1 MTDPRPGQDA
11 GRPDPSG
18 SGPGT
23 PGAAA
28 SGPRV
33 VVRPTDAAGR
43 ALADA
48 VAVTVGFGD
57 ALELGREADLD
68 VGVDPKDAGISRVAL
83 RVEPTALGWRLRIAN
98 RNGAIVHP
106 WAQPPAWLTGGSAY
120 DIAWPRVAVRLTGAD
135 PDAVLHWVL
144 LECDDYADVARS
156 IPDVS
161 STATV
166 HADRPEALTTSQR
179 DALDVLFAEHREWPP
194 RLGPTPD
201 SLKRVARRLGV
212 SQAAVYQ
219 RLQGAQQK
227 AYQLGSHPQ
236 LGVTEP
242 DYFYALTRHGY
253 LGWPSE
259 HCPAVERA

>member
-1 MTDPRPGQDA
+1 MTEG
-11 GRPDPSG
+11 G
-18 SGPGT
+18 SRQH
-23 PGAAA
+23 
-28 SGPRV
+28 GPRV
-33 VVRPTDAAGR
+33 VVRPTDAAGQP
-43 ALADA
+43 LADA
-48 VAVTVGFGD
+48 VAVTLAIGD
-57 ALELGREADLD
+57 AIELGREADLA
-68 VGVDPKDAGISRVAL
+68 VGVHPKDPGISRVAL

-98 RNGAIVHP
+98 RNGAVVHP
-106 WAQPPAWLTGGSAY
+106 WAQPLTWLTGGASY

-144 LECDDYADVARS
+144 LEYDDYADVARG
-156 IPDVS
+156 IPDVTA
-161 STATV
+161 TATV
-166 HADRPEALTTSQR
+166 HADRPDALTESQR

-194 RLGPTPD
+194 RLGPVPD

-253 LGWPSE
+253 LGWPTE
-259 HCPAVERA
+259 RVPADDRTVQPPRA